1 MIFENSKIHPAST
14 VRIEIIPKV
23 GKKEEYYLL

>member
-1 MIFENSKIHPAST
+1 MIFENSKIHPATT

-23 GKKEEYYLL
+23 GKKEYCYSL